1 MKWYQIGEVAEQLEL
16 VMEAFLEGFT
26 NDIEFAIELSQLGL
40 SHDEQIEV
48 IKEEI
53 ARQESDLLM
62 MKENV
67 TIHQREKYYVC

>member
-67 TIHQREKYYVC
+67 TIH

>member
-1 MKWYQIGEVAEQLEL
+1 MKWYQVGEVAEQLEL
-16 VMEAFLEGFT
+16 VIEAFLEGFT

-67 TIHQREKYYVC
+67 TIH